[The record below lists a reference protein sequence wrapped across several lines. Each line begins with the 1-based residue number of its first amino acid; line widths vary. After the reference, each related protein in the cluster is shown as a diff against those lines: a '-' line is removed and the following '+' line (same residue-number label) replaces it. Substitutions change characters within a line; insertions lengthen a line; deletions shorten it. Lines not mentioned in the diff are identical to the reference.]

1 MMNTI
6 EGGVTAAKGF
16 MAASAEAGIKYKNR
30 TDMALVYTES
40 PAVCAGTFTTNVVKA
55 APVWWDKEIVESKK
69 DVHAVVLNSG
79 IANACTGGEGKEI
92 NEYMASQ
99 IAEALGVST
108 KEVLTASTGVIGM
121 QIKKEPIQ
129 KGAKLLKDALA
140 DTKEAGLLAAKAIM
154 TTDTVPKEAAASF
167 EVDGVTVTVGGMSK
181 GSGMI
186 HPNMA
191 TMLAFITT
199 DADIS
204 AEMLKK
210 SLLEV
215 VKDSFNMLS
224 VDGDTSTND
233 TVAVLASGL
242 CGNEKITSEN
252 ADYKAFTCALAAICE
267 KLVKLMA
274 KDGEGATKLVECIVS
289 GAADQK
295 TAKIC
300 AKSVICSSLVKA
312 AMFGADANWG
322 RILCALGYSGAD
334 IDVHKVD
341 VKFSSAGGE
350 IEVCKDG
357 SGIPFSEELAKKVL
371 VCDEVYILVDLK
383 SGSFSAAAYG
393 CDLTYDYVKINGD
406 YRT

>member
-69 DVHAVVLNSG
+69 DVHAIVLNSG

-108 KEVLTASTGVIGM
+108 KDVLTASTGVIGM

-129 KGAKLLKDALA
+129 EGAKLLKDALA

-224 VDGDTSTND
+224 VDGGTSTND

-242 CGNEKITSEN
+242 CGNEKIASEN

>member
-1 MMNTI
+1 MSVTFAQ
-6 EGGVTAAKGF
+6 GFSAAGVA
-16 MAASAEAGIKYKNR
+16 AGISAVEGKK
-30 TDMALVYTES
+30 DLALVVNNG
-40 PAVCAGTFTTNVVKA
+40 PLDAAAGVFTSNRFCA
-55 APVWWDKEIVESKK
+55 APVQWSRNIVSDGHVK
-69 DVHAVVLNSG
+69 AVILNSG
-79 IANACTGGEGKEI
+79 GANACTGKPGYEQSKATAEKV
-92 NEYMASQ
+92 ASL
-99 IAEALGVST
+99 IGAKAEDVAVC
-108 KEVLTASTGVIGM
+108 STGLIG
-121 QIKKEPIQ
+121 ELLPLDNVLS
-129 KGAKLLKDALA
+129 GADKAFETLA
-140 DTKEAGLLAAKAIM
+140 DTAEAGADASHAIM
-154 TTDTVPKEAAASF
+154 TTDTVKKEAAV
-167 EVDGVTVTVGGMSK
+167 ETTVGGKTVRMGGIAK

-289 GAADQK
+289 GADDQK